1 MTFRCNVLIL
11 TFPKIIFSRF
21 VSLTFKTFKKV
32 WRENIQQ
39 KDNDKTRTPKKI
51 SNSLF
56 SNIINYVSVSI

>member
-21 VSLTFKTFKKV
+21 VSLTFKKV

-56 SNIINYVSVSI
+56 SNILNYVSVSI